1 MQSSSALFGTFSPL
15 TPAYWADARA
25 QLKNVRMLTLAGI
38 ITAASIVLE
47 SFPIYLLGTSLKIYF
62 SFLVISLGCYVYG
75 PAVGILVGFAN
86 DTLGFLISSFGEPY
100 FPGYL
105 ITAMLSGLI
114 YGTLLYR
121 QRITVLRLVVVRLI
135 INYGSKYT
143 SLVEGESVNNT
154 VRPYYLEIPLHFG
167 YRYEIGEGNMKIF
180 GSFGPYFA
188 IGLFGKAESDD
199 GMESFESDVFGSDG
213 MKRFDFGL
221 GLRGGVELFDHY
233 QVFLGYDW
241 GLVDASN
248 VTGIKIHNRNFYIG
262 AAYLF

>member
-38 ITAASIVLE
+38 ITAASIVPE

-135 INYGSKYT
+135 INYGSNV
-143 SLVEGESVNNT
+143 LLGSVWKAMLYGKGYYYYFTTGLIKNT
-154 VRPYYLEIPLHFG
+154 TMLPIKVLLMVLMFQLALPALAR
-167 YRYEIGEGNMKIF
+167 
-180 GSFGPYFA
+180 S
-188 IGLFGKAESDD
+188 GLLPKEVA
-199 GMESFESDVFGSDG
+199 VQ
-213 MKRFDFGL
+213 KRLAWF
-221 GLRGGVELFDHY
+221 
-233 QVFLGYDW
+233 
-241 GLVDASN
+241 
-248 VTGIKIHNRNFYIG
+248 
-262 AAYLF
+262 

>member
-15 TPAYWADARA
+15 TLTYWSDARA

-121 QRITVLRLVVVRLI
+121 QRITVLRLVVVRLV
-135 INYGSKYT
+135 INYGSNV
-143 SLVEGESVNNT
+143 LLGSVWKAMLYGKG
-154 VRPYYLEIPLHFG
+154 YY
-167 YRYEIGEGNMKIF
+167 Y
-180 GSFGPYFA
+180 YFTT
-188 IGLFGKAESDD
+188 
-199 GMESFESDVFGSDG
+199 
-213 MKRFDFGL
+213 
-221 GLRGGVELFDHY
+221 
-233 QVFLGYDW
+233 
-241 GLVDASN
+241 GLVKNTTMLPIEVLLMVLMFQLALPALARSGLLPKE
-248 VTGIKIHNRNFYIG
+248 VAVQKRLAWF
-262 AAYLF
+262 

>member
-15 TPAYWADARA
+15 TPAYLADARA

-121 QRITVLRLVVVRLI
+121 QRITVLRLVVVRLV
-135 INYGSKYT
+135 INYGSNVLLGSVWKAMLYGKGYLYYFT
-143 SLVEGESVNNT
+143 SGLVKNT
-154 VRPYYLEIPLHFG
+154 TMLPIE
-167 YRYEIGEGNMKIF
+167 
-180 GSFGPYFA
+180 
-188 IGLFGKAESDD
+188 
-199 GMESFESDVFGSDG
+199 
-213 MKRFDFGL
+213 
-221 GLRGGVELFDHY
+221 
-233 QVFLGYDW
+233 VFLTW
-241 GLVDASN
+241 VVLNAAVKQGLD
-248 VTGIKIHNRNFYIG
+248 KKFIHKQ
-262 AAYLF
+262 

>member
-135 INYGSKYT
+135 INYGSNV
-143 SLVEGESVNNT
+143 LLGSVWKAMLYGKGYYYYFTTGLIKNT
-154 VRPYYLEIPLHFG
+154 TMLPIEVLLMVLMFQLALPALAR
-167 YRYEIGEGNMKIF
+167 
-180 GSFGPYFA
+180 S
-188 IGLFGKAESDD
+188 GLLPNEVA
-199 GMESFESDVFGSDG
+199 VQ
-213 MKRFDFGL
+213 KRLAWF
-221 GLRGGVELFDHY
+221 
-233 QVFLGYDW
+233 
-241 GLVDASN
+241 
-248 VTGIKIHNRNFYIG
+248 
-262 AAYLF
+262 

>member
-121 QRITVLRLVVVRLI
+121 QRITVLRLVVVRLV
-135 INYGSKYT
+135 INYGSNV
-143 SLVEGESVNNT
+143 LLGSVWKAMLYGKG
-154 VRPYYLEIPLHFG
+154 YY
-167 YRYEIGEGNMKIF
+167 Y
-180 GSFGPYFA
+180 YFTT
-188 IGLFGKAESDD
+188 
-199 GMESFESDVFGSDG
+199 
-213 MKRFDFGL
+213 
-221 GLRGGVELFDHY
+221 
-233 QVFLGYDW
+233 
-241 GLVDASN
+241 GLVKNTTMLPIEVLLMVLMFQLALPALARSGLLPKE
-248 VTGIKIHNRNFYIG
+248 VAVQTRLAWF
-262 AAYLF
+262 

>member
-1 MQSSSALFGTFSPL
+1 MLSSSALFGTFSPL
-15 TPAYWADARA
+15 TPTYWADARA

-121 QRITVLRLVVVRLI
+121 QRITVLRLVVVRLV
-135 INYGSKYT
+135 INYGSNV
-143 SLVEGESVNNT
+143 LLGSVWKAMLYGKG
-154 VRPYYLEIPLHFG
+154 YY
-167 YRYEIGEGNMKIF
+167 Y
-180 GSFGPYFA
+180 YFTT
-188 IGLFGKAESDD
+188 
-199 GMESFESDVFGSDG
+199 
-213 MKRFDFGL
+213 
-221 GLRGGVELFDHY
+221 
-233 QVFLGYDW
+233 
-241 GLVDASN
+241 GLVKNTTMLPIEVLLMVLMFQLALPALSRSGLLPKE
-248 VTGIKIHNRNFYIG
+248 VAVQKRLAWF
-262 AAYLF
+262 

>member
-47 SFPIYLLGTSLKIYF
+47 SFPIYLLDTSLKIYF

-135 INYGSKYT
+135 INYGSNV
-143 SLVEGESVNNT
+143 LLGSVWKAMLYGKGYYYYFTTGLIKNT
-154 VRPYYLEIPLHFG
+154 TMLPIEVLLMVLMFQLALPALAR
-167 YRYEIGEGNMKIF
+167 
-180 GSFGPYFA
+180 S
-188 IGLFGKAESDD
+188 GLLPKEVA
-199 GMESFESDVFGSDG
+199 VQ
-213 MKRFDFGL
+213 KRLAWF
-221 GLRGGVELFDHY
+221 
-233 QVFLGYDW
+233 
-241 GLVDASN
+241 
-248 VTGIKIHNRNFYIG
+248 
-262 AAYLF
+262 

>member
-15 TPAYWADARA
+15 TPTYWADARA

-121 QRITVLRLVVVRLI
+121 QRITLLRLVVVRLV
-135 INYGSKYT
+135 INYGSNV
-143 SLVEGESVNNT
+143 LLGSVWKAMLYGKG
-154 VRPYYLEIPLHFG
+154 YY
-167 YRYEIGEGNMKIF
+167 Y
-180 GSFGPYFA
+180 YFTT
-188 IGLFGKAESDD
+188 
-199 GMESFESDVFGSDG
+199 
-213 MKRFDFGL
+213 
-221 GLRGGVELFDHY
+221 
-233 QVFLGYDW
+233 
-241 GLVDASN
+241 GLVKNTIMLPIEVLLMVLMFQLALPALARSGLLPKE
-248 VTGIKIHNRNFYIG
+248 VAVQKRLAWF
-262 AAYLF
+262 

>member
-105 ITAMLSGLI
+105 ITAVLSGLI

-121 QRITVLRLVVVRLI
+121 QRITVLRLVVVRLV
-135 INYGSKYT
+135 INYGSNV
-143 SLVEGESVNNT
+143 LLGSVWKAMLYGKG
-154 VRPYYLEIPLHFG
+154 YY
-167 YRYEIGEGNMKIF
+167 Y
-180 GSFGPYFA
+180 YFTT
-188 IGLFGKAESDD
+188 
-199 GMESFESDVFGSDG
+199 
-213 MKRFDFGL
+213 
-221 GLRGGVELFDHY
+221 
-233 QVFLGYDW
+233 
-241 GLVDASN
+241 GLVKNTIMLPIEVLLMVLMFQLALPALARSGLLPKE
-248 VTGIKIHNRNFYIG
+248 VAVQKRLAWF
-262 AAYLF
+262 

>member
-121 QRITVLRLVVVRLI
+121 QRITVLRLVVVRLV
-135 INYGSKYT
+135 INYGSNV
-143 SLVEGESVNNT
+143 LLGSVWKAMLYGKG
-154 VRPYYLEIPLHFG
+154 YY
-167 YRYEIGEGNMKIF
+167 Y
-180 GSFGPYFA
+180 YFTT
-188 IGLFGKAESDD
+188 
-199 GMESFESDVFGSDG
+199 
-213 MKRFDFGL
+213 
-221 GLRGGVELFDHY
+221 
-233 QVFLGYDW
+233 
-241 GLVDASN
+241 GLVKNTTMLPVEVLLMVLMFQLALPALARSGLLPKE
-248 VTGIKIHNRNFYIG
+248 VAVQKRLAWF
-262 AAYLF
+262 

>member
-15 TPAYWADARA
+15 TPTYWADARA

-121 QRITVLRLVVVRLI
+121 QRITVLRLVVVRLV
-135 INYGSKYT
+135 INYGSNVLLGSVWKAMLYGKGYYYYFT
-143 SLVEGESVNNT
+143 TGLVKNTTMLPIEVLLMVLMFQLALPALARSGLLPKEVAVQKRLAWFYT
-154 VRPYYLEIPLHFG
+154 VRCLNG
-167 YRYEIGEGNMKIF
+167 
-180 GSFGPYFA
+180 
-188 IGLFGKAESDD
+188 
-199 GMESFESDVFGSDG
+199 
-213 MKRFDFGL
+213 
-221 GLRGGVELFDHY
+221 
-233 QVFLGYDW
+233 
-241 GLVDASN
+241 
-248 VTGIKIHNRNFYIG
+248 
-262 AAYLF
+262 

>member
-15 TPAYWADARA
+15 TPTYWADARA

-121 QRITVLRLVVVRLI
+121 QRITVLRLVVVRLV
-135 INYGSKYT
+135 INYGSNV
-143 SLVEGESVNNT
+143 LLGSVWKAMLYGKG
-154 VRPYYLEIPLHFG
+154 YY
-167 YRYEIGEGNMKIF
+167 Y
-180 GSFGPYFA
+180 YFTT
-188 IGLFGKAESDD
+188 
-199 GMESFESDVFGSDG
+199 
-213 MKRFDFGL
+213 
-221 GLRGGVELFDHY
+221 
-233 QVFLGYDW
+233 
-241 GLVDASN
+241 GLVKNTTMLPIEVLLMVLMFQLALPALARSGLLPKE
-248 VTGIKIHNRNFYIG
+248 VAVQKRLAWF
-262 AAYLF
+262 

>member
-135 INYGSKYT
+135 INYGSNV
-143 SLVEGESVNNT
+143 LLGSVWKAMLYGKG
-154 VRPYYLEIPLHFG
+154 YY
-167 YRYEIGEGNMKIF
+167 Y
-180 GSFGPYFA
+180 YFTT
-188 IGLFGKAESDD
+188 
-199 GMESFESDVFGSDG
+199 
-213 MKRFDFGL
+213 
-221 GLRGGVELFDHY
+221 
-233 QVFLGYDW
+233 
-241 GLVDASN
+241 GLVKNTIMLPIEVLLMMLMFQLALPALARSGLLPKE
-248 VTGIKIHNRNFYIG
+248 VAVQKRLAWF
-262 AAYLF
+262 

>member
-1 MQSSSALFGTFSPL
+1 MQSSSALFGPFSPL
-15 TPAYWADARA
+15 TPTYWADARA

-121 QRITVLRLVVVRLI
+121 QRITVLRLVVVRLV
-135 INYGSKYT
+135 INYGSNV
-143 SLVEGESVNNT
+143 LLGSVWKAMLYGKG
-154 VRPYYLEIPLHFG
+154 YY
-167 YRYEIGEGNMKIF
+167 Y
-180 GSFGPYFA
+180 YFTT
-188 IGLFGKAESDD
+188 
-199 GMESFESDVFGSDG
+199 
-213 MKRFDFGL
+213 
-221 GLRGGVELFDHY
+221 
-233 QVFLGYDW
+233 
-241 GLVDASN
+241 GLVKNTTMLPIEVLLMVLMFQLALPALARSGLLPKE
-248 VTGIKIHNRNFYIG
+248 VAVQKRLAWF
-262 AAYLF
+262 

>member
-15 TPAYWADARA
+15 TPTYWADARA

-75 PAVGILVGFAN
+75 PSVGILVGFAN

-121 QRITVLRLVVVRLI
+121 QRITVLRLVVVRLV
-135 INYGSKYT
+135 INYGSNV
-143 SLVEGESVNNT
+143 LLGSVWKAMLYGKG
-154 VRPYYLEIPLHFG
+154 YY
-167 YRYEIGEGNMKIF
+167 Y
-180 GSFGPYFA
+180 YFTT
-188 IGLFGKAESDD
+188 
-199 GMESFESDVFGSDG
+199 
-213 MKRFDFGL
+213 
-221 GLRGGVELFDHY
+221 
-233 QVFLGYDW
+233 
-241 GLVDASN
+241 GLVKNTTMLPIEVLLMVLMFQLALPALARSGLLPKE
-248 VTGIKIHNRNFYIG
+248 VAVQKRLAWF
-262 AAYLF
+262 

>member
-121 QRITVLRLVVVRLI
+121 QRITVLRLVVVRLV
-135 INYGSKYT
+135 INYGSNV
-143 SLVEGESVNNT
+143 LLGSVWKAMLYGQG
-154 VRPYYLEIPLHFG
+154 YY
-167 YRYEIGEGNMKIF
+167 Y
-180 GSFGPYFA
+180 SFTT
-188 IGLFGKAESDD
+188 
-199 GMESFESDVFGSDG
+199 
-213 MKRFDFGL
+213 
-221 GLRGGVELFDHY
+221 
-233 QVFLGYDW
+233 
-241 GLVDASN
+241 GLVKNTTMLPIEVLLMVLMFQLALPALARSGLLPKE
-248 VTGIKIHNRNFYIG
+248 VAVQKRLAWF
-262 AAYLF
+262 